1 MSGFICPTCGERSE
15 PYQTGGGEKLAK
27 TMNVEF
33 LGKIPLDKSI
43 SVSTEEG
50 DPFVHK
56 FPDIEASKTLMNI
69 IDRIEEK
76 IGWGK

>member
-1 MSGFICPTCGERSE
+1 MG
-15 PYQTGGGEKLAK
+15 
-27 TMNVEF
+27 VEF
-33 LGKIPLDKSI
+33 LGKIPLDKKISI
-43 SVSTEEG
+43 STQEG

-56 FPDIEASKTLMNI
+56 FPDIEASKNLMKI